1 MGPANL
7 IDGRWHPLD
16 AADADVTSVNP
27 ARPDDVVWSARSQL
41 GAVDAAVVAARRAL
55 PAWRM
60 AGTEVRVAALKRF
73 AAVVS
78 ARAEDIARAITREM
92 GKTLAESRLEAK
104 LLADKVAI
112 TLSET
117 CQARVRPWEFAVAP
131 TRAGR
136 CSFRSHGVMAVLGPF
151 NFPAHLPNG
160 HWVPALLLGNTIV
173 FKPSERTPLVGQL
186 MAECM
191 QAAELPP
198 GVFNLVQG
206 GPVVAKALVAHDG
219 LDGILFTGSWPV
231 GRSIMQANLDR
242 PGRLLALEMG
252 GSNAAIVL
260 DDAHRRQ
267 AVLECVRASFAT
279 TGQRC
284 TCTRRIVVQESAAPW
299 FIPAFCRMAST
310 LLVGDGDGAAPAFMG
325 PLATEAAR
333 HAALEFQA
341 AAVSRGATIL
351 LRAAALDRP
360 GWFMT
365 PGVLTWPRL
374 TLEQDGEVFAP
385 IVQLAVA
392 ANDDDALEQANAS
405 RFGLAASVF
414 TASRS
419 RWEALCPRLEAGCV
433 NWNVGTAGASSAL
446 PFGGLGLSGNHRPAA
461 AFSVDSCA
469 APIAHLEESS
479 DGAAVPDG
487 ALWDDTWLG

>member
-7 IDGRWHPLD
+7 IDGRWHPLQ
-16 AADADVTSVNP
+16 AEGADVTSVNP
-27 ARPDDVVWSARSQL
+27 ARPEEVVWSARASID
-41 GAVDAAVVAARRAL
+41 AVSAAIVAARRAL

-60 AGTEVRVAALKRF
+60 AGADARAGALKRF
-73 AAVVS
+73 AAVVT
-78 ARAEDIARAITREM
+78 ARTEDIARAITREM

-104 LLADKVAI
+104 LLIDKVAI
-112 TLSET
+112 TLGET
-117 CQARVRPWEFAVAP
+117 CQSRVRPWQVAVAP
-131 TRAGR
+131 TRVDR

-173 FKPSERTPLVGQL
+173 FKPSERTPLVGQI

-191 QAAELPP
+191 VAAELPP

-206 GPVVAKALVAHDG
+206 GPEVAKSLVAHDG

-267 AVLECVRASFAT
+267 AVLECARASFAT

-284 TCTRRIVVQESAAPW
+284 TCTRRIVVHESAAPW

-310 LLVGDGDGAAPAFMG
+310 LLVGEGDGAAPAFMG
-325 PLATEAAR
+325 PLTTEAAR
-333 HAALEFQA
+333 RAALEFQA
-341 AAVSRGATIL
+341 GAVSRGATIL
-351 LRAAALDRP
+351 LRASALDRP

-365 PGVLTWPRL
+365 PGILKWPRL
-374 TLEQDGEVFAP
+374 TLEHDGEVFAP

-392 ANDDDALEQANAS
+392 RNDEDALEQANAS

-414 TASRS
+414 TASRA

-479 DGAAVPDG
+479 DAAAVPDG

>member
-7 IDGRWHPLD
+7 IDGRWHPLQ
-16 AADADVTSVNP
+16 AEGADVTSVNP
-27 ARPDDVVWSARSQL
+27 ARPEEVVWSARASID
-41 GAVDAAVVAARRAL
+41 AVSAAIVAARRAL

-60 AGTEVRVAALKRF
+60 AGADARAGALKRF
-73 AAVVS
+73 AAVVT
-78 ARAEDIARAITREM
+78 ARTEDIARAITREM
-92 GKTLAESRLEAK
+92 GKTLAESRLEVK

-112 TLSET
+112 TLGET
-117 CQARVRPWEFAVAP
+117 CQSRVRPWQVAVAP
-131 TRAGR
+131 TRVDR

-173 FKPSERTPLVGQL
+173 FKPSERTPLVGQI

-191 QAAELPP
+191 VAAELPP

-206 GPVVAKALVAHDG
+206 GPEVAKSLVAHDG

-267 AVLECVRASFAT
+267 AVLECARASFAT

-284 TCTRRIVVQESAAPW
+284 TCTRRIVVHESAAPW

-310 LLVGDGDGAAPAFMG
+310 LLVGEGDGAAPAFMG
-325 PLATEAAR
+325 PLTTEAAR
-333 HAALEFQA
+333 RAALEFQA
-341 AAVSRGATIL
+341 GAVSRGATIL
-351 LRAAALDRP
+351 LRASALDRP

-365 PGVLTWPRL
+365 PGILKWPRL
-374 TLEQDGEVFAP
+374 TLEHDGEVFAP

-392 ANDDDALEQANAS
+392 RNDEDALEQANAS

-414 TASRS
+414 TASRA

-479 DGAAVPDG
+479 DAAAVPDG

>member
-16 AADADVTSVNP
+16 AVHADVTSVNP
-27 ARPDDVVWSARSQL
+27 ARPDDVVWSARAQP
-41 GAVDAAVVAARRAL
+41 GAIDAAVEAARRAL

-60 AGTEVRVAALKRF
+60 AGAEARAGALKRF
-73 AAVVS
+73 AAVAT

-104 LLADKVAI
+104 LLADKVSI
-112 TLSET
+112 TLGET

-160 HWVPALLLGNTIV
+160 HWVPALLMGNTIV

-191 QAAELPP
+191 QAADLPP
-198 GVFNLVQG
+198 GVFNVVQG
-206 GPVVAKALVAHDG
+206 GPAVAKALVAHDG

-299 FIPAFCRMAST
+299 FVPAFCRMAST

-360 GWFMT
+360 GWFIT
-365 PGVLTWPRL
+365 PGVLKWPRL
-374 TLEQDGEVFAP
+374 SLEQDGEVFAP

-392 ANDDDALEQANAS
+392 ATDEDALEQANAS

-414 TASRS
+414 TASRA

-479 DGAAVPDG
+479 DAAAVPDG

>member
-7 IDGRWHPLD
+7 IDGRWHPLQ
-16 AADADVTSVNP
+16 AEGADVTSVNP
-27 ARPDDVVWSARSQL
+27 ARPEEVVWSARASID
-41 GAVDAAVVAARRAL
+41 AVSAAIVAARRAL

-60 AGTEVRVAALKRF
+60 AGADARAGALKRF
-73 AAVVS
+73 AAVVT
-78 ARAEDIARAITREM
+78 ARTEDIARAITREM

-104 LLADKVAI
+104 LLTDKVAI
-112 TLSET
+112 TLGET
-117 CQARVRPWEFAVAP
+117 CQSRVRPWQVAVAP
-131 TRAGR
+131 TRVDR

-173 FKPSERTPLVGQL
+173 FKPSERTPLVGQI

-191 QAAELPP
+191 VAAELPP

-206 GPVVAKALVAHDG
+206 GPEVAKSLVAHDG

-267 AVLECVRASFAT
+267 AVLECARASFAT

-284 TCTRRIVVQESAAPW
+284 TCTRRIVVHESAAPW

-310 LLVGDGDGAAPAFMG
+310 LLVGEGDGAAPAFMG
-325 PLATEAAR
+325 PLTTEAAR
-333 HAALEFQA
+333 RAALEFQA
-341 AAVSRGATIL
+341 GAVSRGATIL
-351 LRAAALDRP
+351 LRASALDRP

-365 PGVLTWPRL
+365 PGILKWPRL
-374 TLEQDGEVFAP
+374 TLEHDGEVFAP

-392 ANDDDALEQANAS
+392 RNDEDALEQANAS

-414 TASRS
+414 TASRA

-479 DGAAVPDG
+479 DAAAVPDG

>member
-16 AADADVTSVNP
+16 AERADVTSVNP

-191 QAAELPP
+191 QAAELPA

-206 GPVVAKALVAHDG
+206 GPAVAKALVVHEG

>member
-206 GPVVAKALVAHDG
+206 GPAVAKALVAHDG

>member
-16 AADADVTSVNP
+16 AERADVTSVNP
-27 ARPDDVVWSARSQL
+27 ARPDDVVWSARAQL

-78 ARAEDIARAITREM
+78 ARTEDIARAITREM

-112 TLSET
+112 TLGET
-117 CQARVRPWEFAVAP
+117 CQSRVRPWEFAVAP
-131 TRAGR
+131 TRVGR

-173 FKPSERTPLVGQL
+173 FKPSERTPLVGQI

-206 GPVVAKALVAHDG
+206 GPSVAKALVAHDG

-333 HAALEFQA
+333 QAALEFQA

-479 DGAAVPDG
+479 DAAAVPDG

>member
-16 AADADVTSVNP
+16 AERADVTSVNP

-206 GPVVAKALVAHDG
+206 GAAVAKALVAHDG

-284 TCTRRIVVQESAAPW
+284 TCTRRIVVHESAAPW

>member
-7 IDGRWHPLD
+7 IDGRWHPLE
-16 AADADVTSVNP
+16 AGGADVTSVNP
-27 ARPDDVVWSARSQL
+27 ARPEEVVWSARTRMD
-41 GAVDAAVVAARRAL
+41 AVGAAVEAARRAV

-60 AGTEVRVAALKRF
+60 AGADARANALKRF
-73 AAVVS
+73 GAVVTG
-78 ARAEDIARAITREM
+78 RAEEIARAITREM
-92 GKTLAESRLEAK
+92 GKTLSESRLEAK
-104 LLADKVAI
+104 LIADKVSI
-112 TLSET
+112 TLGET
-117 CQARVRPWEFAVAP
+117 CQARVRPWEMAIAP

-160 HWVPALLLGNTIV
+160 HWVPALLLGNTVV
-173 FKPSERTPLVGQL
+173 FKPSERTPLVGQIL
-186 MAECM
+186 AECM

-206 GPVVAKALVAHDG
+206 GPAIAKALVAHDG

-284 TCTRRIVVQESAAPW
+284 TCTRRIVVHEQAAPW

-310 LLVGDGDGAAPAFMG
+310 LLVGDGDGPAPAFMG
-325 PLATEAAR
+325 PLATEGAR
-333 HAALEFQA
+333 RAALEFQA
-341 AAVSRGATIL
+341 GAVSRRATIL

-365 PGVLTWPRL
+365 PGVLKWPRL
-374 TLEQDGEVFAP
+374 TLEEDGELFAP

-392 ANDDDALEQANAS
+392 QNDEDALEQANAS

-479 DGAAVPDG
+479 DAAAVPDG

>member
-351 LRAAALDRP
+351 LRAAVLDRP

>member
-1 MGPANL
+1 MGPWNL
-7 IDGRWHPLD
+7 IGGVERPLETV
-16 AADADVTSVNP
+16 DADIISVNP
-27 ARPDDVVWSARSQL
+27 ARPDEVVWSAR
-41 GAVDAAVVAARRAL
+41 ADPAAIDAAVASARAAL
-55 PAWRM
+55 DGWRM
-60 AGTEVRVAALKRF
+60 AGQEARASALKRL
-73 AAVVS
+73 AAVFT
-78 ARAEDIARAITREM
+78 ARAEDIARAITAEM

-112 TLSET
+112 TLGET
-117 CQARVRPWEFAVAP
+117 CQARVRPWDVQVAP
-131 TRAGR
+131 TRTGR

-191 QAAELPP
+191 RAAELPP

-206 GPVVAKALVAHDG
+206 GPAVAKALVAHEG

-284 TCTRRIVVQESAAPW
+284 TCTRRIIVHRDAAPW
-299 FIPAFCRMAST
+299 FVPAFCRMAST
-310 LLVGDGDGAAPAFMG
+310 LLVGDGDGRAPAFMG
-325 PLATEAAR
+325 PLATERAR
-333 HAALEFQA
+333 DAALAFQA
-341 AAVSRGATIL
+341 DAVRRGATVL

-360 GWFMT
+360 GWFIT
-365 PGVLTWPRL
+365 PGVLQWPRL
-374 TLEQDGEVFAP
+374 TLDQDGEVFAP

-392 ANDDDALEQANAS
+392 TSDEDALEQANAS
-405 RFGLAASVF
+405 RFGLAAGVF
-414 TASRS
+414 SSSRA
-419 RWEALCPRLEAGCV
+419 RWEALCPRINAGCV

-479 DGAAVPDG
+479 DAAAVPDG

>member
-7 IDGRWHPLD
+7 IDGRWHPLE
-16 AADADVTSVNP
+16 AEGADVTSVNP
-27 ARPDDVVWSARSQL
+27 ARPDEVVWSARARL
-41 GAVDAAVVAARRAL
+41 EDVDAAISAARRAL

-60 AGTEVRVAALKRF
+60 AGAESRASALKRF

-78 ARAEDIARAITREM
+78 GRAEDIARAITREM

-104 LLADKVAI
+104 LLVDKIAI
-112 TLSET
+112 TLGDS
-117 CQARVRPWEFAVAP
+117 CQARVRPWEFTVAP
-131 TRAGR
+131 TRLGR
-136 CSFRSHGVMAVLGPF
+136 CSFRSHGVMAVVGPF
-151 NFPAHLPNG
+151 NFPAHLPHG
-160 HWVPALLLGNTIV
+160 HWVPALLLGNTVV
-173 FKPSERTPLVGQL
+173 FKPSERTPLVGQI

-191 QAAELPP
+191 QAAELPA

-206 GPVVAKALVAHDG
+206 GPSVAKALVAHEG

-231 GRSIMQANLDR
+231 GRSIMQANLER

-267 AVLECVRASFAT
+267 SVLECVRASFAT

-284 TCTRRIVVQESAAPW
+284 TCTRRIVVHEAAAPW

-310 LLVGDGDGAAPAFMG
+310 LLVGDGAGGSPIFMG
-325 PLATEAAR
+325 PLATESAR
-333 HAALEFQA
+333 RAALEFQA
-341 AAVSRGATIL
+341 HAAARGATIL

-365 PGVLTWPRL
+365 PGILKWPRL
-374 TLEQDGEVFAP
+374 TLEHDGELFAP
-385 IVQLAVA
+385 IVQLALA
-392 ANDDDALEQANAS
+392 TSDDDALEQANAT

-414 TASRS
+414 TATRA
-419 RWEALCPRLEAGCV
+419 RWDALCPRIEAGCV

-479 DGAAVPDG
+479 DAAAVPDG

>member
-60 AGTEVRVAALKRF
+60 VGTEVRVAALKRF

-92 GKTLAESRLEAK
+92 GKTLTESRLEAK

-191 QAAELPP
+191 QAADLPP
-198 GVFNLVQG
+198 GVFNVVQG
-206 GPVVAKALVAHDG
+206 GPAVAKALVAHDG

-333 HAALEFQA
+333 HAALEFQT

-360 GWFMT
+360 GWFIT
-365 PGVLTWPRL
+365 PGVLKWPRL

-414 TASRS
+414 TASRA

-479 DGAAVPDG
+479 DAAAVPDG

>member
-1 MGPANL
+1 
-7 IDGRWHPLD
+7 
-16 AADADVTSVNP
+16 
-27 ARPDDVVWSARSQL
+27 
-41 GAVDAAVVAARRAL
+41 
-55 PAWRM
+55 
-60 AGTEVRVAALKRF
+60 
-73 AAVVS
+73 
-78 ARAEDIARAITREM
+78 
-92 GKTLAESRLEAK
+92 
-104 LLADKVAI
+104 
-112 TLSET
+112 
-117 CQARVRPWEFAVAP
+117 
-131 TRAGR
+131 
-136 CSFRSHGVMAVLGPF
+136 
-151 NFPAHLPNG
+151 
-160 HWVPALLLGNTIV
+160 
-173 FKPSERTPLVGQL
+173 

-191 QAAELPP
+191 RAAELPP

-206 GPVVAKALVAHDG
+206 GPAVAKALVAHEG

-284 TCTRRIVVQESAAPW
+284 TCTRRIIVHRDAAPW
-299 FIPAFCRMAST
+299 FVPAFCRMAST
-310 LLVGDGDGAAPAFMG
+310 LLVGDGDGRAPAFMG
-325 PLATEAAR
+325 PLATERAR
-333 HAALEFQA
+333 DAALAFQA
-341 AAVSRGATIL
+341 DAVRRGATVL

-360 GWFMT
+360 GWFIT
-365 PGVLTWPRL
+365 PGVLQWPRL
-374 TLEQDGEVFAP
+374 TLDQDGEVFAP

-392 ANDDDALEQANAS
+392 TSDEDALEQANAS
-405 RFGLAASVF
+405 RFGLAAGVF
-414 TASRS
+414 SSSRA
-419 RWEALCPRLEAGCV
+419 RWEALCPRINAGCV

-479 DGAAVPDG
+479 DAAAVPDG